1 MEREVR
7 VALAKPGPSP
17 AYAVITAVR
26 IQTVARCNMAL
37 VCGNRTVR
45 AITRPSHWQELLRCR
60 RRVLRQTDRHQAEAP
75 VRLVRSA
82 TFHDVCGCGQTSGR
96 SRTAQPTSGT
106 PRPPGHTGPVRV
118 RATAR
123 RVFQRR
129 GSERLSR

>member
-75 VRLVRSA
+75 GRLVRSA
-82 TFHDVCGCGQTSGR
+82 TLHDVCGCGRSEEHTSELQ
-96 SRTAQPTSGT
+96 SQ
-106 PRPPGHTGPVRV
+106 
-118 RATAR
+118 
-123 RVFQRR
+123 
-129 GSERLSR
+129 